1 MGLELKVPEVGES
14 ITEVEIGRWLKGAGE
29 AVKKDEPIV
38 EIETDKVTVELP
50 APSDGVVGEQVKKQG
65 DQAKVGEVIGY
76 LDENGQAAAE
86 KGKSAEKGT
95 SAEKGEQ
102 AKQSQGAAKP
112 QAVGESGESQPSS
125 KASAKPQA
133 ADGAGKSTAGAEQE
147 LRIMPA
153 AQRLMDEYGVR
164 PEQVEPTGPGGRV
177 LKQDVLKHLEQRE
190 EVQQRVEQQTAP
202 PAAEPREA
210 EEPTAT
216 AASAAAAPASTDG
229 EPGRE
234 EEVVPMSPMRR
245 RIAQRLVE
253 AQQNA
258 AMLTTF
264 NEVDMQAVMDLRN
277 RYKET
282 FEKRYGVRL
291 GFMSFFVKAAI
302 DALKQY
308 PAVNAEIRGQD
319 IVYKNYYDI
328 GIAVSTERGLVV
340 PVLRNTERKSFAE
353 IEVAIGDFGKR
364 ARDNK
369 LQLDELTGGT
379 FTITNGGVFGSLM
392 STPILNPPQSG
403 VLGMHAIQQRAV
415 VVDGEVKVRPMMYVA
430 LTYDHRIIDGREAV
444 SFLRRLKEAVEEPSR
459 MLVEI

>member
-86 KGKSAEKGT
+86 KPAESKQTQT
-95 SAEKGEQ
+95 S
-102 AKQSQGAAKP
+102 AKP
-112 QAVGESGESQPSS
+112 QAAQEPAASKPAAESTQAKG
-125 KASAKPQA
+125 SAKPQA
-133 ADGAGKSTAGAEQE
+133 ADGADKSTAGAEQE

-164 PEQVEPTGPGGRV
+164 PEQIEATGPGGRV

-202 PAAEPREA
+202 PAAEPEQA
-210 EEPTAT
+210 EEP
-216 AASAAAAPASTDG
+216 ASTAAAPASAGG

-353 IEVAIGDFGKR
+353 IELAIGDFGKR

-379 FTITNGGVFGSLM
+379 FTITNGGVFGSLL

-403 VLGMHAIQQRAV
+403 VLGMHAIQQRPV

-459 MLVEI
+459 MLVEV